1 MRRSSPSRTRPILES
16 VVRLTTSTPTTCT
29 ANGRQLDLLEYQLLR
44 IFEES
49 LRRVALGPD
58 DNFFDCGGTS
68 LTAVKLAIATGRV
81 VSLKDITRQPVLA
94 DLAAQIDRP
103 SAA

>member
-1 MRRSSPSRTRPILES
+1 MPVDR
-16 VVRLTTSTPTTCT
+16 V
-29 ANGRQLDLLEYQLLR
+29 GRQ
-44 IFEES
+44 
-49 LRRVALGPD
+49 

-94 DLAAQIDRP
+94 DLAAHIDRL

>member
-1 MRRSSPSRTRPILES
+1 MLAAAFAKVLDVPVES
-16 VVRLTTSTPTTCT
+16 I
-29 ANGRQLDLLEYQLLR
+29 GRH
-44 IFEES
+44 
-49 LRRVALGPD
+49 

-81 VSLKDITRQPVLA
+81 VSIKDINRQSVLA
-94 DLAAQIDRP
+94 DLAAHIDRH